1 LLAPSLQHLLKVRR
15 FEYFFLFTERISFH
29 G

>member
-1 LLAPSLQHLLKVRR
+1 LLAPALQYLLKVRR
-15 FEYFFLFTERISFH
+15 FEYFFLFAERISFH